1 MSSLDVSAQ
10 SQSRGR
16 GIYGDWLV
24 KIDFDGR
31 QFESVVSFSRD
42 RDRNWTGQWISFFGV
57 SELRDLK
64 FEDGQLSFK
73 RDRRNRDGET
83 TTSTFKGTI
92 KDGKLSGTLSSDRG
106 DYSVEGKRSPRMPR
120 AVGNWD
126 LKFKIGDRE
135 ITNTLAITANPEGKL
150 GVDWQSQRVEHK
162 ISDVHY
168 ERGKLTLKRN
178 SKLDDRQ
185 WESSFEGTFE
195 RDVLSGAIKS
205 DRGEVAVEGK
215 RIGADLIGVWNL
227 EVESE
232 RGNRKQR
239 LRVYRDMSGMYGS
252 LAIKKIDLKDGKVS
266 FKSAVE
272 FGDRT
277 FELDFQ
283 GKLDESSLTGAITT
297 SRGTQKVT
305 GKKVIRSSRR
315 GRQTSTF

>member
-1 MSSLDVSAQ
+1 MKAHRIPGITLSVLLLSMFLLSVDVLAQ
-10 SQSRGR
+10 SGRRGLF
-16 GIYGDWLV
+16 GDWRV
-24 KIDFDGR
+24 KMDFNGR
-31 QFESVVSFSRD
+31 QFESILAFSGD
-42 RDRNWTGQWISFFGV
+42 AEGKWTGQWISFFGV
-57 SELRDLK
+57 SELKDLK

-83 TTSTFKGTI
+83 TTSAFKGTI

-106 DYSVEGKRSPRMPR
+106 DYGVEGKRSPRMPR

-195 RDVLSGAIKS
+195 RDALSGAIKS
-205 DRGEVAVEGK
+205 DRGKVTVEGK

-252 LAIKKIDLKDGKVS
+252 MAIKKIDLKDGKLS
-266 FKSAVE
+266 F
-272 FGDRT
+272 
-277 FELDFQ
+277 
-283 GKLDESSLTGAITT
+283 
-297 SRGTQKVT
+297 
-305 GKKVIRSSRR
+305 
-315 GRQTSTF
+315 